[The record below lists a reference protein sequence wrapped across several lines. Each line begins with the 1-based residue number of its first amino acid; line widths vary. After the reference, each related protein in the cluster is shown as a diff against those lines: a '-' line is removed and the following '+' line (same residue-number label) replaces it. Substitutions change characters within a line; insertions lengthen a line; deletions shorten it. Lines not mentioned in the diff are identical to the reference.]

1 MRKSRSQRLFKYARK
16 RVKYAI
22 AGAISF
28 LVNLLS
34 YLAIDR
40 YLRIPY
46 ILVSALAFS
55 LTQIA
60 SFMLDKYWTFQG
72 LRWSLSKRMK
82 WEFTEYFI
90 VSTVA
95 LGMNLFMFYL
105 FVEYFN
111 FHQIIAQIISILI
124 ASTIGFVGHKYW
136 IFR

>member
-1 MRKSRSQRLFKYARK
+1 MPISISRRLFRYARK

-22 AGAISF
+22 AGSIGF
-28 LVNLLS
+28 LVNLLI

-40 YLRIPY
+40 YLHISY

-72 LRWSLSKRMK
+72 LHWRPSKRMK
-82 WEFTEYFI
+82 WQFTEYFI

-111 FHQIIAQIISILI
+111 FHEIIAQIISIII

-136 IFR
+136 VF